1 MHPILTNWLLNTLSI
16 YPLTLYIVADV
27 MLGFLIDRDST
38 LLALP
43 SDRGGSPQEAAE
55 LDRTMRCWTLC
66 LVYACNEGISTKPE
80 LWLCKGGGE
89 GTHHGGGGNPSAYIE
104 LCHIIQ

>member
-27 MLGFLIDRDST
+27 MLGLLIDRDST

-43 SDRGGSPQEAAE
+43 SDRGGSPQEAAKF
-55 LDRTMRCWTLC
+55 DRTMGCWTLC
-66 LVYACNEGISTKPE
+66 LLYACNEGISILKKKR
-80 LWLCKGGGE
+80 LMD
-89 GTHHGGGGNPSAYIE
+89 
-104 LCHIIQ
+104 